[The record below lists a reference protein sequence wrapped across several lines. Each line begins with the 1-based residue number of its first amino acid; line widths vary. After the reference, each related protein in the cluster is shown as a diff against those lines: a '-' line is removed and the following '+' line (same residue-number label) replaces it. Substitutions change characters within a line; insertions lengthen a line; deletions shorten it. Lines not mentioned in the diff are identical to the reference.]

1 MRILWAKIA
10 WVGKAFKIK
19 PTDNA
24 KQVARDARRKNRLN
38 SIKNELEALRINS
51 FEQIFA
57 IISESRMATELGISF
72 YAFRKKVEDPGEFT
86 VNEMARFAALIG
98 VKYDTIAN
106 FILERVKARTNS
118 KVFRD

>member
-1 MRILWAKIA
+1 M
-10 WVGKAFKIK
+10 GKTFKIK

-24 KQVARDARRKNRLN
+24 KQVAREARRSNRLN
-38 SIKNELEALRINS
+38 SIKDQLESAKVSS

-72 YAFRKKVEDPGEFT
+72 YAFRKKVQDPGEFT
-86 VNEMARFAALIG
+86 VNEMARFAALLG
-98 VKYDTIAN
+98 VKYDVVAR

>member
-1 MRILWAKIA
+1 MRKS
-10 WVGKAFKIK
+10 FKIK

-38 SIKNELEALRINS
+38 SIKNELESARISS

-72 YAFRKKVEDPGEFT
+72 YAFRKKVEDPGEFS
-86 VNEMARFAALIG
+86 VNEMMRFAALVG
-98 VKYDTIAN
+98 VRYDIIAN
-106 FILERVKARTNS
+106 FIVERVRARTNS